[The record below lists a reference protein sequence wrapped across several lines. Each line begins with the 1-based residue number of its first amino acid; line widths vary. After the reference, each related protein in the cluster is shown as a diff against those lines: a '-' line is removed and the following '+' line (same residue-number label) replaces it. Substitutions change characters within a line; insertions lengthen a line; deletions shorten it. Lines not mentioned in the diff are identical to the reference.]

1 MVYLAPGPSAVQ
13 SSCSPWGGWHFT
25 LAGAHP
31 YPGDRD
37 AAVDDLRR
45 RVAEAADASARAQG
59 KAWPWLANVRNTA
72 VAHGPRVVIKV
83 SGLVSELL
91 HQLGLR
97 DVGNLR
103 PADGLHM
110 EPVGLDEVGTA
121 YALASMQ
128 ADRTPFHLYV
138 VERPSGSPRAG
149 AWHVIDYG
157 ALGIRHRHHGLEPSD
172 PSEGAS
178 ASARAYAADA
188 ADARGASRA
197 AGVGSGQPTGAGVVL
212 LEMYRRK
219 GVQRRFGVALIL
231 FKELATGWFTE
242 AGGKIDAGETPA
254 QAASR
259 ELEEESC
266 GLFALDVAHAS
277 SERVTVDRGR
287 YSAFFVPVRCEQ
299 GIRRDLFASNRAEV
313 ESSGCPACWRETTA
327 MTRVYLDDLAAALP
341 RWANGAPLDVR
352 DAYGDAVTVH
362 HRTAAAVNNFL
373 KMGCAGLGRAGVR
386 WNDLAVGRAR
396 LSRCD
401 VRNSIIQQYSSYNL

>member
-1 MVYLAPGPSAVQ
+1 MPA
-13 SSCSPWGGWHFT
+13 PWGVTSTGFNAKT
-25 LAGAHP
+25 
-31 YPGDRD
+31 
-37 AAVDDLRR
+37 AAEIR
-45 RVAEAADASARAQG
+45 ADMVASARRVYGPAVNTDSRSRIGQFIDIVAKG
-59 KAWPWLANVRNTA
+59 RNMPTS
-72 VAHGPRVVIKV
+72 KV
-83 SGLVSELL
+83 
-91 HQLGLR
+91 
-97 DVGNLR
+97 
-103 PADGLHM
+103 
-110 EPVGLDEVGTA
+110 
-121 YALASMQ
+121 
-128 ADRTPFHLYV
+128 
-138 VERPSGSPRAG
+138 
-149 AWHVIDYG
+149 
-157 ALGIRHRHHGLEPSD
+157 
-172 PSEGAS
+172 
-178 ASARAYAADA
+178 
-188 ADARGASRA
+188 
-197 AGVGSGQPTGAGVVL
+197 
-212 LEMYRRK
+212 
-219 GVQRRFGVALIL
+219 
-231 FKELATGWFTE
+231 KELATGWFTE